1 MGVLQAARLF
11 ALKSVWTTTGLRSA
25 GQALVEALASP
36 DEGVRTIAGMFLVQ
50 AGKRAEPLVEDAIRR
65 RQNLPMVL
73 VIAGDIG
80 AFRLEPELQRFSTD
94 PDPEVAK
101 AAKDG
106 LRILAAQAAAQHS

>member
-1 MGVLQAARLF
+1 MQAARLF
-11 ALKSVWTTTGLRSA
+11 ALKSVWSATGSQSA
-25 GQALVEALASP
+25 GRALVEALSSP

-65 RQNLPMVL
+65 RQSLPTVL
-73 VIAGDIG
+73 VMAGDIG
-80 AFRLEPELQRFSTD
+80 AFGLEPELQRLSTD

-106 LRILAAQAAAQHS
+106 LRILAAQASAQHS